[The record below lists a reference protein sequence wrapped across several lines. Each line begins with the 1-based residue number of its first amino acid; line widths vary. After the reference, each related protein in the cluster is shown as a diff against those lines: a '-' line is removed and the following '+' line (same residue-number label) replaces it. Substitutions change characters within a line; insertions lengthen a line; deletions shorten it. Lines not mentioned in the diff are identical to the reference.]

1 MRRHQTRLAAHCAGR
16 SAARGCV
23 DRHGGINPLA
33 VSLGPLRPANPVLVA
48 SGTFGYANELAGLV
62 DLARLGG
69 IVTKTV
75 TVKPRPGNPPPRIV
89 ETPAGMLNA
98 IGLQNVGIDRFVA
111 EKLPYLAALDPVVLV
126 SIMGYTTGEFV
137 TLAERLDGSAG
148 VDGLEL
154 NLSCPNV
161 AYRAGG
167 GAKMFAHEPELT
179 AEAVGAVRAVTS
191 LPVIAKLGPD
201 VADIAAIGRAAEDAG
216 ADALAVMNTIPG
228 MVIDIERRRP
238 VLANVTG
245 GLSGPAIRPLAVRLT
260 YQLARAVS
268 IPVVGIGGVMDHRD
282 ALQFLLAGASA
293 VQVGTATFT
302 NPRAALEVLDGL
314 EGYVKESGLERIAEL
329 IGAAQPPAAQGG
341 IAMSHATEPPSQGG
355 SHPPSSCR
363 VGDSRG
369 E

>member
-1 MRRHQTRLAAHCAGR
+1 MTRSEVRTSRKPPGSVGEHRGGGANYRDTRLA
-16 SAARGCV
+16 V
-23 DRHGGINPLA
+23 EF
-33 VSLGPLRPANPVLVA
+33 GPLRLANPVLVA
-48 SGTFGYANELAGLV
+48 SGTFGYASELAGLV

-98 IGLQNVGIDRFVA
+98 IGLQNVGIDRFVT
-111 EKLPYLAALDPVVLV
+111 EKLPYLAGLDPVVLV

-137 TLAERLDGSAG
+137 ALAERLDGLPG

-161 AYRAGG
+161 AYSAGG
-167 GAKMFAHEPELT
+167 GARMFAHDPELT
-179 AEAVGAVRAVTS
+179 AEAVRAVRAVTS

-238 VLANVTG
+238 VLANATG

-260 YQLARAVS
+260 YQLASAVD
-268 IPVVGIGGVMDHRD
+268 IPVVGIGGIMDHRD

-314 EGYVKESGLERIAEL
+314 DGYLRDTGVERIADL
-329 IGAAQPPAAQGG
+329 IGAAQPRPAKKE
-341 IAMSHATEPPSQGG
+341 SP
-355 SHPPSSCR
+355 
-363 VGDSRG
+363 
-369 E
+369 

>member
-1 MRRHQTRLAAHCAGR
+1 MTRSEVRTSRKPPGSAGEHRGGGANYRDTRLA
-16 SAARGCV
+16 V
-23 DRHGGINPLA
+23 EF
-33 VSLGPLRPANPVLVA
+33 GPLRLANPVLVA
-48 SGTFGYANELAGLV
+48 SGTFGYASELAGLV

-98 IGLQNVGIDRFVA
+98 IGLQNVGIDRFVT
-111 EKLPYLAALDPVVLV
+111 EKLPYLAGLDPVVLV

-137 TLAERLDGSAG
+137 ALAERLDGLPG

-161 AYRAGG
+161 AYSAGG
-167 GAKMFAHEPELT
+167 GARMFAHDPELT
-179 AEAVGAVRAVTS
+179 AEAVRAVRAVTS

-260 YQLARAVS
+260 YQLASAVD
-268 IPVVGIGGVMDHRD
+268 IPVVGIGGIIDHRD

-314 EGYVKESGLERIAEL
+314 DGYFRDTGVERIADL
-329 IGAAQPPAAQGG
+329 IGAAQPRPAKKE
-341 IAMSHATEPPSQGG
+341 SP
-355 SHPPSSCR
+355 
-363 VGDSRG
+363 
-369 E
+369 

>member
-1 MRRHQTRLAAHCAGR
+1 MTRSEVRTSEKLSGSAGEHRGGGANYRDTRLA
-16 SAARGCV
+16 V
-23 DRHGGINPLA
+23 EF
-33 VSLGPLRPANPVLVA
+33 GPLRLANPVLVA
-48 SGTFGYANELAGLV
+48 SGTFGYASELAGLV
-62 DLARLGG
+62 DVARLGG

-98 IGLQNVGIDRFVA
+98 IGLQNVGIDRFVT
-111 EKLPYLAALDPVVLV
+111 EKLPYLAGLDPVVLV

-137 TLAERLDGSAG
+137 ALAERLDGLPG

-161 AYRAGG
+161 AYSAGG
-167 GAKMFAHEPELT
+167 GARMFAHDPELT
-179 AEAVGAVRAVTS
+179 AEAVRAVRAVTD

-201 VADIAAIGRAAEDAG
+201 VADIGAIGRAAEDAG

-260 YQLARAVS
+260 YQLASAVD
-268 IPVVGIGGVMDHRD
+268 IPVVGIGGIMDHRD

-302 NPRAALEVLDGL
+302 NPRAAVEVLDGL
-314 EGYVKESGLERIAEL
+314 AGYLRDAGVARIADL
-329 IGAAQPPAAQGG
+329 IGAAQPRPAKKE
-341 IAMSHATEPPSQGG
+341 SP
-355 SHPPSSCR
+355 
-363 VGDSRG
+363 
-369 E
+369 